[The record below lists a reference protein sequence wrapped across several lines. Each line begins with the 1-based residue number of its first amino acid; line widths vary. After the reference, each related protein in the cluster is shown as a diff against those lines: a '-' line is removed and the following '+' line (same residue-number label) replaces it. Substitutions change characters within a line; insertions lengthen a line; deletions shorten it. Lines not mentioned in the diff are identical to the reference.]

1 MPSILDSKCIL
12 VTGATAGIGRALA
25 LEIAKLPSK
34 PKVIGSGR
42 RQDRLDQLS
51 EAGIE
56 GMQLDVNADRE
67 TLKKFVD
74 NLVNKNPDLDTI
86 VLCAGIQRQFNFQK
100 EVDLDAISLEFNVNY
115 FSVVTTI
122 TYLIPHFV
130 RLAATGR
137 KCSIITVTS
146 ALSVIPMPLVPNYC
160 ATKAALH
167 SYTMSLRAQLQSA
180 NIHVAEIVPPLVE
193 SELHDAEGTTERLSK
208 FWMPLDEF
216 TNTVMEGLKK
226 GDTVVAA
233 GNAKTHYEQFEQP
246 KEAIFAQTTKALL
259 QNLN

>member
-25 LEIAKLPSK
+25 LETAKLPSK
-34 PKVIGSGR
+34 PKVIGCGR

-56 GMQLDVNADRE
+56 GMQLDVNADKE

-74 NLVNKNPDLDTI
+74 DLVNKNPDLDTI
-86 VLCAGIQRQFNFQK
+86 VLCAGIQRQFDFQK
-100 EVDLDAISLEFNVNY
+100 EVDLDAVSLEFNVNY

-122 TYLIPHFV
+122 TYLIPHLA

-146 ALSVIPMPLVPNYC
+146 ILSIIPKPLVPNYC

-167 SYTMSLRAQLQSA
+167 SYTMSLRAQLQGA

-193 SELHDAEGTTERLSK
+193 SELHDAQGTTDVLSK

-216 TNTVMEGLKK
+216 TNTVMEGLKR

-233 GNAKTHYEQFEQP
+233 GNAKNDYEQFEHP
-246 KEAIFAQTTKALL
+246 KDTAFAQTTISAPEYV
-259 QNLN
+259 N